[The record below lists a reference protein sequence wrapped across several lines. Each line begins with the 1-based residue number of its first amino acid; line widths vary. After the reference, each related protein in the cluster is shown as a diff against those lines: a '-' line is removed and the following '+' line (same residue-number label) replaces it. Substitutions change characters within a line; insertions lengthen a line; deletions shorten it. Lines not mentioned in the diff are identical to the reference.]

1 MKLNKLILLM
11 VITLSTPIGANNDY
25 NLLFKVCK
33 DCSWIA
39 YPEVFKLREN
49 CEIARQGI
57 FVAGM
62 TRCARIDE

>member
-1 MKLNKLILLM
+1 MKANKFILLM
-11 VITLSTPIGANNDY
+11 IITLSNPIGANNDY

>member
-1 MKLNKLILLM
+1 MKVNKLILLM

-49 CEIARQGI
+49 
-57 FVAGM
+57 
-62 TRCARIDE
+62 